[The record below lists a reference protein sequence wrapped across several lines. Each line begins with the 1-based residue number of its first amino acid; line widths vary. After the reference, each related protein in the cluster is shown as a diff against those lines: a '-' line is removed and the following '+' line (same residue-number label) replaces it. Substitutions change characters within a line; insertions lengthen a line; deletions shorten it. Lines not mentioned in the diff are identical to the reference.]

1 MFTIPCPEEV
11 VITTEVSRGLGRRL
25 SCYSTSQIVIVVKQ
39 ENRADTPEIPDITH
53 KRQQKSS
60 TKKENSSGQS
70 VACEE
75 NQERKKKLT
84 LEELKKLSPPGYKE
98 FEAAVGSKDLDEQTA
113 LQLWEDI
120 FKPLD
125 IFEFVEYSLKSDERV
140 QLYNLTR
147 NCNCV
152 VMFRRYI

>member
-1 MFTIPCPEEV
+1 MFDFIKRIFCCQKNDHWQRDMFTIPCPEEV

-39 ENRADTPEIPDITH
+39 ENRADMPEIPDITH

-75 NQERKKKLT
+75 NQEKKKKLT

-125 IFEFVEYSLKSDERV
+125 IFELLNIV
-140 QLYNLTR
+140 
-147 NCNCV
+147 
-152 VMFRRYI
+152 

>member
-1 MFTIPCPEEV
+1 MFHFIKRIFCCQKNDQWQRDMFTIPCPEEV
-11 VITTEVSRGLGRRL
+11 VISTELSRGLGRRL
-25 SCYSTSQIVIVVKQ
+25 SCYSTSQTVIVVKD
-39 ENRADTPEIPDITH
+39 ENRPDMREIPDITH

-70 VACEE
+70 VAREE
-75 NQERKKKLT
+75 NQGKKKKLT
-84 LEELKKLSPPGYKE
+84 LEELKNLSPPGYKE

-125 IFEFVEYSLKSDERV
+125 IF
-140 QLYNLTR
+140 
-147 NCNCV
+147 
-152 VMFRRYI
+152 

>member
-1 MFTIPCPEEV
+1 MFDFMKRIFCSQKNDHWQRDMFTIPYLEEV
-11 VITTEVSRGLGRRL
+11 VITTELSRGLGRRL
-25 SCYSTSQIVIVVKQ
+25 SCYSMSQTVIVVKQ
-39 ENRADTPEIPDITH
+39 ESRADIPEIPEITR

-60 TKKENSSGQS
+60 TRNESSSGQS

-75 NQERKKKLT
+75 NQGKKKKLT
-84 LEELKKLSPPGYKE
+84 LAELKKLSPPGYKE

-125 IFEFVEYSLKSDERV
+125 TFELLNIV
-140 QLYNLTR
+140 
-147 NCNCV
+147 
-152 VMFRRYI
+152 

>member
-1 MFTIPCPEEV
+1 MLQHEPNCDRGQARKQSKHARNTRNHSQTPAENLHEE
-11 VITTEVSRGLGRRL
+11 R
-25 SCYSTSQIVIVVKQ
+25 
-39 ENRADTPEIPDITH
+39 
-53 KRQQKSS
+53 
-60 TKKENSSGQS
+60 NSSGQS

-75 NQERKKKLT
+75 NQGKKKKLT

-125 IFEFVEYSLKSDERV
+125 IFELLNIV
-140 QLYNLTR
+140 
-147 NCNCV
+147 
-152 VMFRRYI
+152 